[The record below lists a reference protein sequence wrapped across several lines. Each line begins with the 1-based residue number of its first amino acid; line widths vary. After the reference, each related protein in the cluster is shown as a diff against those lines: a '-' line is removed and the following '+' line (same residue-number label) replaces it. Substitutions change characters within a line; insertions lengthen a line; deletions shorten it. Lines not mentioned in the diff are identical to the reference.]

1 MADVVTRLKVESSEY
16 DSKIQRAAKGIQ
28 HLEDATRRAGK
39 TMADASKD
47 DITFVKSLGQMETV
61 STSAKG
67 KVAELSQAFV
77 NLTVQYNNLTKA
89 EKSSQFGKA
98 MSQSLDQ
105 LKGRIKGLN
114 ADIAGAQK
122 QLGGLG
128 GGLGSGLGGGGGLD
142 LGGMVKGLGP
152 AAIAAGAAG
161 LAVDGLKKAFGDY
174 LTVHREFEQAN
185 ANLAAVLGKTRGDI
199 VTLTEDAKKY
209 GATTMFTASEVTELQ
224 TNLAKLG
231 FSMSDIKAS
240 TKAVLDLSA
249 ATGMD
254 LAQSASIAGAALR
267 SFGLNAGEMDRVT
280 SVLGVSTSKSAL
292 DMEKLSVAMPIV
304 GSAANAMGFSIEDTV
319 ALLGKLVDTGMDAST
334 AATALRNIF
343 LKLADPSSKMSQTI
357 GGNIRSLDD
366 LVPALQKCKD
376 EGMDLGEMFE
386 IAKER
391 GTVAF
396 NTLVNGADD
405 VTKLR
410 DELTDCGSAMQQ
422 MVDTQMDTLEGATKQ
437 LDSAWEGLLLSFQS
451 SNGIIAAT
459 KRALADL
466 LTAWTNWNKREQ
478 GGMTGASTYEKGVSD
493 EAKKNI
499 NAQIAEQRKKGV
511 SDDALIKGSEK
522 KKAALEAERTKLLEV
537 EKVWQEYQAA
547 QQQVAN
553 AGQAGAKAIKLA
565 MKKAEAAEK
574 KLVAAGG
581 NKNMTRESIQK
592 SIADKS
598 DRIAQHDYIIS
609 AIQSTAP
616 QPKTVDPNKIKGGG
630 GDKNKKKDK
639 EELSELEKRDKRIK
653 EITKSIEEMNG
664 ILASN
669 ADENTK
675 AWATDKLETFQKEL
689 DKLNGKK
696 QVQQIEGPS
705 GYSQEGI
712 AALRKQ
718 LQDGMKDMQMG
729 SDEYMFEAE
738 RLVDLT
744 TFENILK
751 TAVENGIHL
760 DQSTLETMFEGID
773 NAEFSVTPSITD
785 DAWKALVD
793 QINEKLKEK
802 DLPAIELDVKTGGVK
817 ELDKEVK
824 KTTDNVAGAAAA
836 FSALGDAM
844 SQIDDP
850 GAKVAGMIAEAIASV
865 ASGYGAATAQAATLG
880 PWAWIAFAVTG
891 LATMISTIAGIKQ
904 ATAGA
909 YAQGGIIPGNSFS
922 GDNLTA
928 NVNSGELI
936 LNRAQQGAIAGQL
949 NSNPMGNMKLST
961 QISGRNLRVVLNNDN
976 RSEGGSRG
984 YYSNIH

>member
-39 TMADASKD
+39 TMADASKE
-47 DITFVKSLGQMETV
+47 DIAFVKSLGKMETV
-61 STSAKG
+61 SNSAKG
-67 KVAELSQAFV
+67 KVSELSQAFV

-128 GGLGSGLGGGGGLD
+128 GGGGLN
-142 LGGMVKGLGP
+142 LGGMMKGLGP

-161 LAVDGLKKAFGDY
+161 LAMTGLKKAMTDM
-174 LTVHREFEQAN
+174 VQVNMQFEQSA
-185 ANLAAVLGKTRGDI
+185 ANLSAVMG
-199 VTLTEDAKKY
+199 LTAEQAKPLTDQAKQL
-209 GATTMFTASEVTELQ
+209 GATTRYTASEILELQ
-224 TNLAKLG
+224 TNLGKLG
-231 FSMSDIKAS
+231 FDTNEILNSTSAVQALATATGADLGSAAELAGSALRGFGMPATEMERVAS
-240 TKAVLDLSA
+240 T
-249 ATGMD
+249 
-254 LAQSASIAGAALR
+254 LA
-267 SFGLNAGEMDRVT
+267 
-280 SVLGVSTSKSAL
+280 VSTTKSAL
-292 DMEKLSVAMPIV
+292 SFDKLAAALPTVAPV
-304 GSAANAMGFSIEDTV
+304 AKQMGFSIEDTV
-319 ALLGKLVDTGMDAST
+319 TLLGKLSDAGMDAST
-334 AATALRNIF
+334 AATSTRNIF
-343 LKLADPSSKMSQTI
+343 LKMADGSSDLAKALGHPVK
-357 GGNIRSLDD
+357 SLDE
-366 LVPALQKCKD
+366 LAPALQELKKK
-376 EGMDLGEMFE
+376 GIDL
-386 IAKER
+386 
-391 GTVAF
+391 
-396 NTLVNGADD
+396 ADM
-405 VTKLR
+405 L
-410 DELTDCGSAMQQ
+410 ELTDKRSVAAFATFVDGSDKLLDLRNSITDCSDALHEMEDKQIN
-422 MVDTQMDTLEGATKQ
+422 TLQGSVTM
-437 LDSAWEGLLLSFQS
+437 LNSAWEGLLLTFSG
-451 SNGIIAAT
+451 SNGILKQCT
-459 KRALADL
+459 DALTEL
-466 LTAWTNWNKREQ
+466 LTAWTKWEN
-478 GGMTGASTYEKGVSD
+478 
-493 EAKKNI
+493 
-499 NAQIAEQRKKGV
+499 RKKGGDEAV
-511 SDDALIKGSEK
+511 KTYQMADSKVAEYGKQYIDAD
-522 KKAALEAERTKLLEV
+522 R
-537 EKVWQEYQAA
+537 
-547 QQQVAN
+547 
-553 AGQAGAKAIKLA
+553 QAGRSDKAIKKSAEEENQALKQQEATLQSLIKVYEEYEQKRKDRSLSNKEYAQAQKDASEQLKKYGYSLA
-565 MKKAEAAEK
+565 KGQYEK
-574 KLVAAGG
+574 
-581 NKNMTRESIQK
+581 MQK
-592 SIADKS
+592 DLAQKRDSIA
-598 DRIAQHDYIIS
+598 INDYIVS
-609 AIQSTAP
+609 SLTEAPTPEVTAP
-616 QPKTVDPNKIKGGG
+616 KAAKVGGG
-630 GDKNKKKDK
+630 GSSKKKSKTAK

-664 ILASN
+664 VLASN

-712 AALRKQ
+712 SALRKQ
-718 LQDGMKDMQMG
+718 LQDDMKGMQMG

-773 NAEFSVTPSITD
+773 NAEFGVTPSITD
-785 DAWKALVD
+785 DAWEALVD
-793 QINEKLKEK
+793 QINEKLKEQ

-904 ATAGA
+904 ATAGS
-909 YAQGGIIPGNSFS
+909 YAQGGIVPGNNYND
-922 GDNLTA
+922 GLVA
-928 NVNSGELI
+928 NVSSGELI
-936 LNRAQQGAIAGQL
+936 LNRSQQDSIAGQL
-949 NSNPMGNMKLST
+949 QSNPMNNLKLAT
-961 QISGRNLRVVLNNDN
+961 EISGRNLRVVLNNDN

-984 YYSNIH
+984 YYSDIH

>member
-39 TMADASKD
+39 TMADASKE
-47 DITFVKSLGQMETV
+47 DIAFVKSLGKMETV
-61 STSAKG
+61 SNSAKG
-67 KVAELSQAFV
+67 KVSELSQAFV

-128 GGLGSGLGGGGGLD
+128 GGGGLD
-142 LGGMVKGLGP
+142 LGGMMKGLGP

-161 LAVDGLKKAFGDY
+161 LAMTGLKKAMTDM
-174 LTVHREFEQAN
+174 VQVNMQFEQSA
-185 ANLAAVLGKTRGDI
+185 ANLSAVMG
-199 VTLTEDAKKY
+199 LTAEQAKPLTDQAKQL
-209 GATTMFTASEVTELQ
+209 GATTRYTASEILELQ
-224 TNLAKLG
+224 TNLGKLG
-231 FSMSDIKAS
+231 FDTGEILNSTSAVQALATATGADLGSAAELAGSALRGFGMNATEMERVAS
-240 TKAVLDLSA
+240 T
-249 ATGMD
+249 
-254 LAQSASIAGAALR
+254 LA
-267 SFGLNAGEMDRVT
+267 
-280 SVLGVSTSKSAL
+280 VSTTKSAL
-292 DMEKLSVAMPIV
+292 SFDKLAAALPTVAPV
-304 GSAANAMGFSIEDTV
+304 AKQMGFSIEDTV
-319 ALLGKLVDTGMDAST
+319 TLLGKLSDAGMDAST
-334 AATALRNIF
+334 AATSTRNIF
-343 LKLADPSSKMSQTI
+343 LKMADGSSDLAKALGHPVK
-357 GGNIRSLDD
+357 SLDE
-366 LVPALQKCKD
+366 LAPALQELKKK
-376 EGMDLGEMFE
+376 GIDL
-386 IAKER
+386 
-391 GTVAF
+391 
-396 NTLVNGADD
+396 ADM
-405 VTKLR
+405 L
-410 DELTDCGSAMQQ
+410 ELTDKRSVAAFATFVDGSDKLLDLRNSITDCSDALHEMEDKQIN
-422 MVDTQMDTLEGATKQ
+422 TLQGSVTM
-437 LDSAWEGLLLSFQS
+437 LNSAWEGLLLTFSG
-451 SNGIIAAT
+451 SNGILKQCT
-459 KRALADL
+459 DALTEL
-466 LTAWTNWNKREQ
+466 LTAWTKWEN
-478 GGMTGASTYEKGVSD
+478 
-493 EAKKNI
+493 
-499 NAQIAEQRKKGV
+499 RKKGGDEAV
-511 SDDALIKGSEK
+511 KTYQMSDSKVAEYGKQYI
-522 KKAALEAERTKLLEV
+522 EADR
-537 EKVWQEYQAA
+537 
-547 QQQVAN
+547 
-553 AGQAGAKAIKLA
+553 QAGRSDKAIKKSAEEENQALKQQEATLQGLIKVYEEFEQKRKDRSLSNKEYAQAKKDASEQLNKYGYSLA
-565 MKKAEAAEK
+565 QGQYEK
-574 KLVAAGG
+574 
-581 NKNMTRESIQK
+581 MQK
-592 SIADKS
+592 DLAQKRDSIA
-598 DRIAQHDYIIS
+598 INDYIVSSLTEAPTPEI
-609 AIQSTAP
+609 TAP
-616 QPKTVDPNKIKGGG
+616 KAAKVGGG
-630 GDKNKKKDK
+630 GSSKKKSKTEK

-664 ILASN
+664 VLASN

-712 AALRKQ
+712 SALRKQ
-718 LQDGMKDMQMG
+718 LQDDMKGMQMG

-773 NAEFSVTPSITD
+773 NAEFGVTPSITD

-793 QINEKLKEK
+793 QINEKLKEQ

-904 ATAGA
+904 ATAGS
-909 YAQGGIIPGNSFS
+909 YASGGIIPGNSFS

-936 LNRAQQGAIAGQL
+936 LNRSQQNTLAGQL
-949 NSNPMGNMKLST
+949 QGNPMSNLKLAT
-961 QISGRNLRVVLNNDN
+961 EVSGRNLRVVLNNDN

-984 YYSNIH
+984 YYSDIH

>member
-39 TMADASKD
+39 TMADASKE
-47 DITFVKSLGQMETV
+47 DIAFVKSLGKMETV
-61 STSAKG
+61 SNSAKG
-67 KVAELSQAFV
+67 KVSELSQAFV

-128 GGLGSGLGGGGGLD
+128 GGGGLN
-142 LGGMVKGLGP
+142 LGGMMKGLGP

-161 LAVDGLKKAFGDY
+161 LAMTGLKKAMTDM
-174 LTVHREFEQAN
+174 VQVNMQFEQSA
-185 ANLAAVLGKTRGDI
+185 ANLSAVMG
-199 VTLTEDAKKY
+199 LTAEQAKPLTDQAKQL
-209 GATTMFTASEVTELQ
+209 GATTRYTASEILELQ
-224 TNLAKLG
+224 TNLGKLG
-231 FSMSDIKAS
+231 FDTNEILNSTSAVQALATATGADLGSAAELAGSAMRGFGMNATEMERVAS
-240 TKAVLDLSA
+240 T
-249 ATGMD
+249 
-254 LAQSASIAGAALR
+254 LA
-267 SFGLNAGEMDRVT
+267 
-280 SVLGVSTSKSAL
+280 VSTTKSAL
-292 DMEKLSVAMPIV
+292 SFDKLAAALPTVAPV
-304 GSAANAMGFSIEDTV
+304 AKQMGFSIEDTV
-319 ALLGKLVDTGMDAST
+319 TLLGKLSDAGMDAST
-334 AATALRNIF
+334 AATSTRNIF
-343 LKLADPSSKMSQTI
+343 LKMADGSSDLAKALGHPVK
-357 GGNIRSLDD
+357 SLDE
-366 LVPALQKCKD
+366 LAPALQELKKK
-376 EGMDLGEMFE
+376 GIDL
-386 IAKER
+386 
-391 GTVAF
+391 
-396 NTLVNGADD
+396 ADM
-405 VTKLR
+405 L
-410 DELTDCGSAMQQ
+410 ELTDKRSVAAFATFVDGSDKLLDLRNSITDCSDALHEMEDKQIN
-422 MVDTQMDTLEGATKQ
+422 TLQGSVTM
-437 LDSAWEGLLLSFQS
+437 LSSAWEGLLLTFSG
-451 SNGIIAAT
+451 SNGILKQCT
-459 KRALADL
+459 DALTEL

-553 AGQAGAKAIKLA
+553 AGQAGAKAIGLA

-664 ILASN
+664 VLASN

-675 AWATDKLETFQKEL
+675 AWATDKLQTFQKEL

-712 AALRKQ
+712 SALRTEIQ
-718 LQDGMKDMQMG
+718 NGMKDMQVG
-729 SDEYMFEAE
+729 SQEYMVEAN

-751 TAVENGIHL
+751 EAVKRGVEL
-760 DQSTLETMFEGID
+760 DPATLEANFEKID
-773 NAEFSVTPSITD
+773 LGVDVPD
-785 DAWKALVD
+785 DAWQTLID
-793 QINEKLKEK
+793 TINEQVNELNPDPIK
-802 DLPAIELDVKTGGVK
+802 LDVQTGAVTSAAK
-817 ELDKEVK
+817 DATANAKSTADAWQNAVAAVN
-824 KTTDNVAGAAAA
+824 NVGDALQQIEDPAAKVSGIVMQAVANIALGFAQAAASPATGAAGV
-836 FSALGDAM
+836 FGW
-844 SQIDDP
+844 
-850 GAKVAGMIAEAIASV
+850 IA
-865 ASGYGAATAQAATLG
+865 AATAG
-880 PWAWIAFAVTG
+880 V
-891 LATMISTIAGIKQ
+891 ATMVSTIAAIKS
-904 ATAGA
+904 ATTGNFAE
-909 YAQGGIIPGNSFS
+909 GGIIPGNSFS

-936 LNRAQQGAIAGQL
+936 LNRAQQGSIAGQL
-949 NSNPMGNMKLST
+949 QGNPMSNLKLAT
-961 QISGRNLRVVLNNDN
+961 EVSGRNLRVVLNNDN

-984 YYSNIH
+984 YYSDIH